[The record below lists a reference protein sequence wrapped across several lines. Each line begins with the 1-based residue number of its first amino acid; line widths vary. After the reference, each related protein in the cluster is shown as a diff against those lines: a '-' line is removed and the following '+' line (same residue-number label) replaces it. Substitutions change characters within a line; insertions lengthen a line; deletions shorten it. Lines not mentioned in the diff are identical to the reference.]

1 MRYVSRAKET
11 IVTHPASK
19 LRREIE
25 KDGVTR
31 SAKGTTPASCTESCG
46 CMGTGIDQ
54 RRPAALGNRSPE
66 HDYEPPRGAASMIVG
81 RVYSAPG
88 TASVAV

>member
-25 KDGVTR
+25 KEVVTR
-31 SAKGTTPASCTESCG
+31 SAQGNY
-46 CMGTGIDQ
+46 TGV
-54 RRPAALGNRSPE
+54 L
-66 HDYEPPRGAASMIVG
+66 H
-81 RVYSAPG
+81 
-88 TASVAV
+88 